1 MKAMAPRNK
10 TMELRTSS
18 FELRPSAFGARRS
31 KLEARRSKP
40 RKGLSLLEVIVALS
54 IFLFA
59 LVAIARL
66 VNLGSDLALDVEQRS
81 RATQLCQ
88 SKLSEVVSGAVTLT
102 SQSDTPFDEDPN
114 WTWSLDCEQTSVTG
128 LWNVTVKASH
138 QGSDGNKVLMCSLS
152 QMVLDPSI
160 RGTSYDAV
168 TSPNTASNTANDQ
181 SSSSGSSSSSSSSSS
196 ASPTPSTSPPTTKS
210 PTSPSGP
217 SKGGS

>member
-1 MKAMAPRNK
+1 MKAMIPWK
-10 TMELRTSS
+10 H
-18 FELRPSAFGARRS
+18 RPSTFDFRPPAEGQIS
-31 KLEARRSKP
+31 KVEARSSKP

-59 LVAIARL
+59 IVAIARL

-88 SKLSEVVSGAVTLT
+88 SKLSEVISGAVTLT
-102 SQSDTPFDEDPN
+102 SQSDTPFDEDPS
-114 WTWSLDCEQTSVTG
+114 WTWSLDCEQASVAG

-138 QGSDGNKVLMCSLS
+138 QGSDGNKVVMCALS

-168 TSPNTASNTANDQ
+168 TSANTASNTANDQ
-181 SSSSGSSSSSSSSSS
+181 SSSSSSSSSSSTSPSS
-196 ASPTPSTSPPTTKS
+196 SPTPSPSPSTTKS
-210 PTSPSGP
+210 SGSP
-217 SKGGS
+217 KGGS